1 MITIEQAQD
10 FDKQFF
16 DGKFPYQRYG
26 QAFCNFFNITC
37 PELFYEENQ
46 KTAIFHAWLVF
57 VDCTPLLEE

>member
-16 DGKFPYQRYG
+16 EGKFPYQRYG